1 MKKVITTICL
11 LAICTISYAQDKG
24 KTYLNL
30 NYSSASLSQ
39 PATSSISNKFGAGF
53 TIGHTYYLHK
63 EPVANLFWFGIDAT
77 WFDLNYN
84 NFSYDYKSYNN
95 DKTQKESI
103 HQGEIG
109 VHIGPSVSINPVDK
123 LNVKA
128 YFRYAPSC
136 AVLYDTNADDPSFN
150 YASMFVGGLSINYGI
165 IGVGFEAR
173 FGSTK
178 LQEYQFVRESGK
190 KAEEKKVDTD
200 ISGFRAY
207 LSFRF

>member
-1 MKKVITTICL
+1 
-11 LAICTISYAQDKG
+11 
-24 KTYLNL
+24 
-30 NYSSASLSQ
+30 
-39 PATSSISNKFGAGF
+39 
-53 TIGHTYYLHK
+53 
-63 EPVANLFWFGIDAT
+63 
-77 WFDLNYN
+77 
-84 NFSYDYKSYNN
+84 
-95 DKTQKESI
+95 
-103 HQGEIG
+103 
-109 VHIGPSVSINPVDK
+109 VDK

-165 IGVGFEAR
+165 IGIGFEAR